1 MQTNGWH
8 WVLDETHARQAHAVV
23 GFRAS
28 MQCHL
33 LRSIENVEKTSDTNG
48 LQMISKADATI
59 SRADQSSVDNGP
71 PVLSVQ
77 LVTPLLLGNRCMAAM
92 VDPDEWLTILIS
104 TLPDKGEESLDL
116 QSPLTASEP

>member
-1 MQTNGWH
+1 MENTG
-8 WVLDETHARQAHAVV
+8 VLGETRAHQAHAVV

-28 MQCHL
+28 MCSYL
-33 LRSIENVEKTSDTNG
+33 SRVIENVEKASDTSG
-48 LQMISKADATI
+48 LQMISTADLPI
-59 SRADQSSVDNGP
+59 SKADQSSVDNGSS
-71 PVLSVQ
+71 VLSVQ